1 MISCFTW
8 ASIILSQDELA
19 RLKPEFERL
28 ISENNKLV
36 QDLRK
41 TVENQLGGASD
52 GEFSPSND
60 QEQILQNLQM
70 QAESALQVWEV
81 TKKNK

>member
-1 MISCFTW
+1 MISCLTW

-81 TKKNK
+81 TK

>member
-81 TKKNK
+81 TK